1 MIAEPRLPVIRQM
14 IDLISNGLLIDD
26 MGSDNGSYRQPC
38 LSDGDLLRFVE
49 RTWGIKI
56 PDVQCCPDHST
67 PARAFC
73 DAYFAR
79 SPMSVWEASRGF
91 GGKSFLLALLA
102 LTEAVTLGAY
112 ANVLGG
118 SGEQSTRVLNY
129 MDDLWAKDSA
139 PKDLLISDPAK
150 RETKLSNGGKI
161 QALAA
166 SSRSVRG
173 PHPQRLRLDEVDEMD
188 IRIFDAAMGQTM
200 SAEGIPTQTVMSSTH
215 QYVDGTM
222 TEVLKRAGEKG
233 WTIHRWCYK
242 ESLEPHGWLSQVD
255 VDQKRSEVTKS
266 MWDAEYEL
274 QEPSPDSRAIDPDAV
289 KRMFKKDLGEFDG
302 NLHEYIEI
310 EPPVDGARYS
320 TGADWAR
327 KKDFT
332 EIETYRIDINPS
344 RLVAFE
350 RMQRLPW
357 PVMVDKYND
366 RVNRYP
372 GLAYHDGTGIGDVV
386 AGYLTVSAVGVLMVG
401 RTRSDM
407 LTDYIAAI
415 ERGELEAPLIHSLEA
430 EHRYASVDDVYAGG
444 DGHLP
449 DGISAGALAY
459 IGIGNPTQVDDQDN
473 PFYSEDY

>member
-1 MIAEPRLPVIRQM
+1 MA
-14 IDLISNGLLIDD
+14 DATF
-26 MGSDNGSYRQPC
+26 
-38 LSDGDLLRFVE
+38 DLLLDEVVAEELSPGKKPHQLAPQTDAELLAFV
-49 RTWGIKI
+49 RSTWGISI
-56 PDVQCCPDHST
+56 PNTQCCPDHST

-79 SPMSVWEASRGF
+79 SPMSVWEASRGY

-112 ANVLGG
+112 ANILGG
-118 SGEQSTRVLNY
+118 SGEQSTRVLSY
-129 MDDLWAKDSA
+129 MDQLWAKDTA
-139 PKDLLISDPAK
+139 PRTLLASDPAK
-150 RETKLSNGGKI
+150 RETKLTNGGKI

-188 IRIFDAAMGQTM
+188 LRIFDAAMGQTM
-200 SAEGIPTQTVMSSTH
+200 SADGIPMQTVMSSTH

-233 WTIHRWCYK
+233 WTVHRWCYK
-242 ESLEPHGWLSQVD
+242 ESLEPHGWLSPAD
-255 VDQKRSEVTKS
+255 VEQKKSEITKA

-289 KRMFKKDLGEFDG
+289 KRMFKKELGEFAG
-302 NLHEYIEI
+302 NIHEYIEI
-310 EPPVDGARYS
+310 EPPVPDAKYS

-332 EIETYRIDINPS
+332 EIETYRIDVNPA

-357 PVMVDKYND
+357 PVMVNKYNE

-372 GLAYHDGTGIGDVV
+372 GEAYHDGTGIGDVV
-386 AGYLTVSAVGVLMVG
+386 AGYLTVPADGVIMVG
-401 RTRSDM
+401 RTRADM
-407 LTDYIAAI
+407 LTNYIAAI
-415 ERGELEAPLIHSLEA
+415 ERGELESPLIHSLEA

-444 DGHLP
+444 EGHLP

-459 IGIGNPTQVDDQDN
+459 MGISGQGTLTFDTAPAILT
-473 PFYSEDY
+473 DYRGG